1 MKRKQL
7 LNDLEEMKIYWT
19 LKEEALDRILWRI
32 CSERDSN
39 YRKTE
44 KRDDDDDDDDDF
56 IMNISQSIDNF
67 HTH

>member
-7 LNDLEEMKIYWT
+7 LNDLEEMKIYRT

-44 KRDDDDDDDDDF
+44 KRDDDDDGDF